1 MRFYAQ
7 QALAPATRKAYTVG
21 QGHFH
26 RFCSAHARAPLP
38 ATERTLAEF
47 IAYLAD
53 VVRCAPATIKLYLAA
68 VRNMHVERGL
78 GDPFTNTTLPDHVFR
93 GVKRTLGTHARLQR
107 LPVTLPVLRT
117 ITGQLRTRGNRED
130 ALTLAVACSLAFFAF
145 MRSGELLALR
155 WNDIQLGE
163 STLTVRIPASKTDPF
178 RRGCELTVGEV
189 AQRDI
194 CPLGPLRLH
203 ARATGTPD
211 CDRPLFVLSGQ
222 PLMRERF
229 VDELQQTLRA
239 SGFQNCEQYKGH
251 SFRIG
256 AATTASQAG
265 LPETL
270 IKTLGRWTSS
280 AYQTY
285 IRTPHSTL
293 AAVTATL
300 SR

>member
-47 IAYLAD
+47 IAFLAD

-78 GDPFTNTTLPDHVFR
+78 GDSFMNTTLPDHVFR

-117 ITGQLRTRGNRED
+117 IIGQLRTRGNRED

-145 MRSGELLALR
+145 MRSCELLALR

-163 STLTVRIPASKTDPF
+163 STLTVRIPASKTSD
-178 RRGCELTVGEV
+178 
-189 AQRDI
+189 
-194 CPLGPLRLH
+194 
-203 ARATGTPD
+203 
-211 CDRPLFVLSGQ
+211 
-222 PLMRERF
+222 
-229 VDELQQTLRA
+229 
-239 SGFQNCEQYKGH
+239 
-251 SFRIG
+251 G
-256 AATTASQAG
+256 AANS
-265 LPETL
+265 L
-270 IKTLGRWTSS
+270 
-280 AYQTY
+280 
-285 IRTPHSTL
+285 
-293 AAVTATL
+293 
-300 SR
+300 